1 MRMWMVQPQILCDQ
15 HLLGEHCEI
24 HMFIGTL
31 ERGVKI
37 DGYAERNLVEPC
49 SFLVRHEELA
59 EEMERRGMKHHSPLE
74 CKQEL
79 IEHLPYEIRNCK
91 IDRSESLAE
100 LIRRC
105 RKCRRNYIQFLAE
118 RKEAINEKIACM
130 GSDSSSEHRD
140 VST

>member
-1 MRMWMVQPQILCDQ
+1 
-15 HLLGEHCEI
+15 
-24 HMFIGTL
+24 MFIGTL
-31 ERGVKI
+31 EKGVKI
-37 DGYAERNLVEPC
+37 DGYAKRNLVEPC
-49 SFLVRHEELA
+49 SFLVRHEELT
-59 EEMERRGMKHHSPLE
+59 EEMERRGMKHRTPLE
-74 CKQEL
+74 YKQEL
-79 IEHLPYEIRNCK
+79 IERLPYEIKNCK

-105 RKCRRNYIQFLAE
+105 EKCRRNYIQFLTE